1 MLAAFE
7 RQAGWCRQPSPFSA
21 RLLERGRAWLAQ
33 DREAHDTMAALSA
46 DPLSAAVALR
56 WLAGLHHLALRGLQP
71 WAALWPPASGE
82 VDAAALDS
90 AIRLAWQQQRP
101 HMARALSQ
109 PPQTNE
115 VQRSAALLPGLLHVA
130 AQTGLPLRL
139 LEIGASAGLNLWPD
153 RYRYALQAKS
163 GPWVWGDPAAALC
176 LRPEWLGPP
185 PPQAA
190 LQIAHRAGCDAMPL
204 DLQASGE
211 DLRLASFVWADQSER
226 LLRLQAAIRVARA
239 CMDSSQ
245 VEVQARGAADFLRQ
259 QLAQRT
265 AGQATVLMHSVV
277 WQYIDAAEQADI
289 RLQMDRAGAAA
300 TVDTPLAWLRFEPP
314 AADLQVELRCQCWP
328 GGADTLLA
336 HCHPHGNR
344 IDWVAPA

>member
-1 MLAAFE
+1 M
-7 RQAGWCRQPSPFSA
+7 S
-21 RLLERGRAWLAQ
+21 
-33 DREAHDTMAALSA
+33 ALSA

-56 WLAGLHHLALRGLQP
+56 WLAGLHHLALLGLQP
-71 WAALWPPASGE
+71 WSELWPPGMAE
-82 VDAAALDS
+82 PDDTALDS
-90 AIRLAWQQQRP
+90 AIRRAWQQQRT

-130 AQTGLPLRL
+130 AHTGLPLRL
-139 LEIGASAGLNLWPD
+139 LEIGASAGLNLWLD
-153 RYRYALQAKS
+153 RYRYELQAEG

-176 LRPEWLGPP
+176 LRPEWSGAT
-185 PPQAA
+185 PPQAT
-190 LQIAHRAGCDAMPL
+190 LHISHRAGCDAMPL
-204 DLQASGE
+204 DLLAPGE
-211 DLRLASFVWADQSER
+211 DLRLASFVWADQRER
-226 LLRLQAAIRVARA
+226 LLRLKAAIHIARA
-239 CMDSSQ
+239 CMAHRQ
-245 VEVQARGAADFLRQ
+245 LGVQARGAADFLRQ
-259 QLAQRT
+259 QLAQQT

-314 AADLQVELRCQCWP
+314 AADLRVELRCQSWP
-328 GGADTLLA
+328 GGADILLA